1 MLFELKSV
9 FQNEG
14 EEKTISYKLDI
25 SNIDIDGVFPFK
37 TPLDIT
43 ATAGNR
49 ASLVDL
55 TLLVSFDYVRSCDRC
70 GEEFTRKMKYKFT
83 HKLARTLET
92 DGNDDYIETP
102 DFVLDLVVAS
112 AEKPL

>member
-70 GEEFTRKMKYKFT
+70 GEELQGR
-83 HKLARTLET
+83 
-92 DGNDDYIETP
+92 
-102 DFVLDLVVAS
+102 
-112 AEKPL
+112 